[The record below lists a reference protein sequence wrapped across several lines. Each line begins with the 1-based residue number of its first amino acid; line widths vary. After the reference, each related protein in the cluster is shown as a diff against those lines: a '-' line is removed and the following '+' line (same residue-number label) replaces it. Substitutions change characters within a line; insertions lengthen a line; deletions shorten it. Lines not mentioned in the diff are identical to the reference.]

1 MFFFFEADKT
11 IIKNYHE
18 KDAQH
23 KKYGKMIQRGRGIRL
38 RRSMWR
44 QNKHP
49 FWKWIREDFKNTP
62 QIWLKFENL
71 WNNFPLDSV

>member
-1 MFFFFEADKT
+1 MKFSRQYFVVFFQKNLSTFKEQRVGGYVNNVFFFEADKT

-38 RRSMWR
+38 RRSM
-44 QNKHP
+44 
-49 FWKWIREDFKNTP
+49 
-62 QIWLKFENL
+62 
-71 WNNFPLDSV
+71 